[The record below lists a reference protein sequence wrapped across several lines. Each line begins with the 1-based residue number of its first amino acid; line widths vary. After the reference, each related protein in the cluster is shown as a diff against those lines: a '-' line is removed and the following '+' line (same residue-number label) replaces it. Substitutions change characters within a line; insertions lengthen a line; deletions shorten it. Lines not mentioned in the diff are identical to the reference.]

1 MALLIPGPVSGRKEL
16 PESVRDTAA
25 ALQRGLDDSVLLWL
39 RKWKSRGHREYGFVV
54 LLPERGIIVLHVIGR
69 ERGDVLGVFRGVL
82 RVKDRGKEHESEAP
96 AREAVELVKILRAR
110 IAAEKRLAGYPAP
123 VASGLAFPTI
133 TREEAGRRGVT
144 RIAGADCILTADA
157 IQAARDGLSGDE
169 LRRALLAML
178 GPAQPLR
185 PDEEKI
191 KLLRGLLEPGL
202 VIAGALKTGV
212 APPQENI
219 IFPPPRGGVGDEVRV
234 LDIAQESC
242 AKKLGGGHRIIRGV
256 AGSGKTLILVYR
268 ARLLAS
274 HSRNKRYLFT
284 CYTRTLAAALRAQ
297 LADCAN
303 VEVGN
308 LDRVMWDVIRAA
320 GRVPATSADGE
331 YDPEEIAR
339 IALPLLEG
347 GCGPRYDG
355 VLLDEAQDFGTD
367 CLRFVLRLL
376 KDPDGDLL
384 IVSDAAQN
392 IFGRK
397 TVWKDAGIQA
407 QGRTIVLKRNYRN
420 TRQILDFAN
429 AFLMSGEDLLV
440 SDAAG
445 ASEED
450 AVIPPEAAVREG
462 PAPRVIFASHFEE
475 IVGETVKQVRACLRR
490 RSRAR
495 SVAVTYMT
503 RAYFG
508 RPLADDIRKALLGE
522 GIDVFWMTDPAR
534 KDARADLPSVNAPV
548 ILSTV
553 HSLKGLEF
561 PAVVMSTLVF
571 PNMTPLENRKL
582 VYVGMTRAC
591 DELVLITQPGHP
603 LSGILA
609 GLMGPSKDCSA

>member
-1 MALLIPGPVSGRKEL
+1 
-16 PESVRDTAA
+16 
-25 ALQRGLDDSVLLWL
+25 
-39 RKWKSRGHREYGFVV
+39 VV
-54 LLPERGIIVLHVIGR
+54 
-69 ERGDVLGVFRGVL
+69 
-82 RVKDRGKEHESEAP
+82 
-96 AREAVELVKILRAR
+96 
-110 IAAEKRLAGYPAP
+110 
-123 VASGLAFPTI
+123 SGLAFPTI
-133 TREEAGRRGVT
+133 TREEAGRRAVT
-144 RIAGADCILTADA
+144 RIAGSECILTADA
-157 IQAARDGLSGDE
+157 IRESRGGLPDND

-191 KLLRGLLEPGL
+191 KLLRGLLEPEL
-202 VIAGALKTGV
+202 VIAGSLKTGA
-212 APPQENI
+212 APLQEII
-219 IFPPPRGGVGDEVRV
+219 IFPPPRSGGDDEVRV

-242 AKKLGGGHRIIRGV
+242 AKKLGGGHRVIRGV

-297 LADCAN
+297 LADCGN
-303 VEVGN
+303 IDVGN
-308 LDRVMWDVIRAA
+308 LDRIMWDVIHAA
-320 GRVPATSADGE
+320 GRVFTPSADGE
-331 YDPEEIAR
+331 YDPDETAR
-339 IALPLLEG
+339 IALPLLEKG
-347 GCGPRYDG
+347 FGPRYDG

-397 TVWKDAGIQA
+397 TVWRDAGIQA

-420 TRQILDFAN
+420 TRQILDFAD
-429 AFLMSGEDLLV
+429 AFLRSGEGLFV
-440 SDAAG
+440 SDGVEAID
-445 ASEED
+445 ED
-450 AVIPPEAAVREG
+450 AVVSPEAAVREG

-475 IVGETVKQVRACLRR
+475 IVGETVKEVRAFLKR

-503 RAYFG
+503 RTYLG

-534 KDARADLPSVNAPV
+534 KDARTDLPSVNAPV

-582 VYVGMTRAC
+582 IYVGMTRAC
-591 DELVLITQPGHP
+591 NELVLIAQPGHP
-603 LSGILA
+603 FAGILA
-609 GLMGPSKDCSA
+609 GLAGG